1 MVNIQSVIEKN
12 KSQLTEN
19 RIYDADPKPP
29 IDILPGLLPGDVDP
43 PLSIPTTL
51 PTTTLPSQQER
62 YEKTP
67 IYDSLTT
74 NVPDVAMSFSDVG
87 FGDGPFVKH
96 DVPCRYLQQYVVK
109 HDLDEFLVL
118 NTTVEDVSRISGSVK
133 GMERWRLMLRR
144 FDKGRGVDEWW
155 EEEFDAVVFGNGHY
169 SIPFVGFLPPPLLW
183 FYSVPRANGHD
194 RFPKLTA

>member
-1 MVNIQSVIEKN
+1 MVNIQSVIEKK

-169 SIPFVGFLPPPLLW
+169 SIPFVGFLPLLW